1 MKNKLKLLPLVFSV
15 VAIPLS
21 VAAQEQSAKPM
32 QGKVVAVSG
41 SNVVVDLGTKA
52 GIQGGEK
59 MLVSTPWEI
68 IHSNGQKTW
77 KGEREVGFVRVVAVG
92 EDQAL
97 ADIISG
103 SANKGDLVQVL
114 AGLTEQVPSDDE
126 TSRRLNEWLNAYNT
140 GAVDRWMDLLAEDAE
155 WANPESVLRG
165 KAAIW
170 SNAEK
175 KDLDRQKYVESRRI
189 VYGDTV
195 AWEGTFE
202 ATDKTSGQQVKR
214 PMVMMIDFNEQG
226 KIKRLS
232 SYYDL
237 NSSSSQPQ

>member
-1 MKNKLKLLPLVFSV
+1 MNNNLKLLAIVFSV

-21 VAAQEQSAKPM
+21 VFAQDETAKPV

-41 SNVVVDLGTKA
+41 SNVVVNIGTNA

-59 MLVSTPWEI
+59 LLVSSPWEI
-68 IHSNGQKTW
+68 VHSNGQKTW
-77 KGEREVGFVRVVAVG
+77 KGERESGFVRVVAVSA
-92 EDQAL
+92 DQAL
-97 ADIISG
+97 ADVISG
-103 SANKGDLVQVL
+103 SANRGDNVKLI
-114 AGLTEQVPSDDE
+114 AGATEPVPTDDE
-126 TSRRLNEWLNAYNT
+126 LSQRLNDWLNAYNT
-140 GAVDRWMDLLAEDAE
+140 GAVDEWMDLLAEDAE
-155 WANPESVLRG
+155 WVNPDSTLRG

-170 SNAEK
+170 SDAEK
-175 KDLDRQKYVESRRI
+175 KDWDRQKYVESRRL

-202 ATDKTSGQQVKR
+202 ATDESSGKKVKR
-214 PMVMMIDFNEQG
+214 PLVMMIDFNQQG

-237 NSSSSQPQ
+237 NSGAGKQ

>member
-1 MKNKLKLLPLVFSV
+1 MKNKLKLLPFVFSV

-21 VAAQEQSAKPM
+21 AVAQDDTAKPV

-41 SNVVVDLGTKA
+41 SNVVVNLGSNA

-59 MLVSTPWEI
+59 LLVSTPWEI
-68 IHSNGQKTW
+68 VHSNGQKTW
-77 KGEREVGFVRVVAVG
+77 KGEREAGFVRVVAVSA
-92 EDQAL
+92 DQAL
-97 ADIISG
+97 ADVISG
-103 SANKGDLVQVL
+103 RATKGDNVKLI
-114 AGLTEQVPSDDE
+114 AGSADPIPTDDE
-126 TSRRLNEWLNAYNT
+126 TSKRLNEWINAYNT

-155 WANPESVLRG
+155 WVNPDSVLRG

-175 KDLDRQKYVESRRI
+175 KDWDRQKYVESRRI
-189 VYGDTV
+189 VYGDTI

-202 ATDKTSGQQVKR
+202 ASDKSSGKQVKR
-214 PMVMMIDFNEQG
+214 PLVMMIDFNQQG

-237 NSSSSQPQ
+237 NSGSSQ

>member
-1 MKNKLKLLPLVFSV
+1 MKNKLKLLPIVFSM

-21 VAAQEQSAKPM
+21 VIAQEQSAKPV

-52 GIQGGEK
+52 GLQGGEK
-59 MLVSTPWEI
+59 MLVSAPWEI

-92 EDQAL
+92 EEQAL

-103 SANKGDLVQVL
+103 SANKGDHVQVL
-114 AGLTEQVPSDDE
+114 AGLTEQAAPDDE
-126 TSRRLNEWLNAYNT
+126 TSQRLNEWISAFNS
-140 GAVDRWMDLLAEDAE
+140 GAVDRWMDLLADDAE
-155 WANPESVLRG
+155 WINPDTVLRG

-170 SNAEK
+170 SNAER
-175 KDLDRQKYVESRRI
+175 KDWDRQKYVEDRRI
-189 VYGDTV
+189 VYGNTI

-202 ATDKTSGQQVKR
+202 ATDEDSGKQVRR
-214 PMVMMIDFNEQG
+214 PLIMMIDFNQQG

-237 NSSSSQPQ
+237 NTGVEKRE

>member
-1 MKNKLKLLPLVFSV
+1 MKNKVKLLPIVFYV
-15 VAIPLS
+15 LAIPLS
-21 VAAQEQSAKPM
+21 VIAQDETAKPV

-41 SNVVVDLGTKA
+41 SNVVVDLGTNA
-52 GIQGGEK
+52 GIRGGEK

-68 IHSNGQKTW
+68 IHSNGKKTW

-97 ADIISG
+97 ADIVSG
-103 SANKGDLVQVL
+103 SANKGDHVQVL
-114 AGLTEQVPSDDE
+114 AGLKDQAASDDE
-126 TSRRLNEWLNAYNT
+126 ISQRLNEWINAFNS
-140 GAVDRWMDLLAEDAE
+140 GSVDRWMDLLAEDAE
-155 WANPESVLRG
+155 WVNPDSVLRG

-175 KDLDRQKYVESRRI
+175 KEWDRRKYVEDRRI

-195 AWEGTFE
+195 AWEGSFE
-202 ATDKTSGQQVKR
+202 ATDEDSGKPVKH
-214 PMVMMIDFNEQG
+214 PLVMMIDFNQQG

-237 NSSSSQPQ
+237 NSGSGQLK

>member
-1 MKNKLKLLPLVFSV
+1 MKNNLKLLAIVFSV

-21 VAAQEQSAKPM
+21 VFAQDETAKPV

-41 SNVVVDLGTKA
+41 SNVVVNIGTNA

-59 MLVSTPWEI
+59 LLVSSPWEI
-68 IHSNGQKTW
+68 VHSNGQKTW
-77 KGEREVGFVRVVAVG
+77 KGERESGFVRVVAVSA
-92 EDQAL
+92 DQAL
-97 ADIISG
+97 ADVISG
-103 SANKGDLVQVL
+103 SANRGDNVKLI
-114 AGLTEQVPSDDE
+114 AGATEPVPTDDE
-126 TSRRLNEWLNAYNT
+126 LSQRLNDWLNAYNT
-140 GAVDRWMDLLAEDAE
+140 GAVDEWMDLLAEDAE
-155 WANPESVLRG
+155 WVNPDSTLRG

-170 SNAEK
+170 SDAEK
-175 KDLDRQKYVESRRI
+175 KDWDRQKYVESRRL

-202 ATDKTSGQQVKR
+202 ATDESSGKKVKR
-214 PMVMMIDFNEQG
+214 PLVMMIDFNQQG

-237 NSSSSQPQ
+237 NSGAGKQ